1 MELADELWNKF
12 QNAETSTVAAE
23 VAGELIALKG
33 KMKKPWSALGLSSDM
48 VQQLADARTKMPVE
62 RKPEPVKKAVVSAP
76 AKGSKHADTIR
87 GYLNDAGM
95 TDFSKA
101 HAIHDLKRAAK
112 KSYVALG
119 LTEDEVKAID
129 KLKHHL
135 K

>member
-1 MELADELWNKF
+1 
-12 QNAETSTVAAE
+12 
-23 VAGELIALKG
+23 
-33 KMKKPWSALGLSSDM
+33 MKKPWSALGLSSDM

-95 TDFSKA
+95 SDYSKA

-112 KSYVALG
+112 KSYAALG